1 MVLAFCLLSCKLG
14 RLYIWEDLGSNPGS
28 NCLTLPRLITLS
40 QYHFCHLTGFVRIDW
55 EYGTVLVQCLTSS
68 AFDHAACLKN
78 LSILP
83 SRMWG
88 QACSSSG
95 HILFFMT
102 ETGAPCLK
110 CFPCPYLHSVH
121 CGSVMHPF
129 PLVGAHLTVYFLI
142 VRAEF
147 FYNILNWGTW
157 TIYFHPCVCLSTMF
171 DYIIR

>member
-1 MVLAFCLLSCKLG
+1 MYIGSIFEKIWVLAQVNYPLSISLLSSHRFC
-14 RLYIWEDLGSNPGS
+14 EDWLRMWDSVS
-28 NCLTLPRLITLS
+28 
-40 QYHFCHLTGFVRIDW
+40 
-55 EYGTVLVQCLTSS
+55 TSS

-88 QACSSSG
+88 QACSNSG

-102 ETGAPCLK
+102 KTVAPCLK
-110 CFPCPYLHSVH
+110 CFPCLYLHSVH
-121 CGSVMHPF
+121 YGLVMHPF
-129 PLVGAHLTVYFLI
+129 PLVGTHLTVYFLI

-147 FYNILNWGTW
+147 FYNILNWGTR
-157 TIYFHPCVCLSTMF
+157 TIYFHPCVYLSTMF